1 MVQIAFALSCAIIFG
16 AIGDLLLSNGM
27 QARGEISVRHLRDIP
42 HATKQI
48 FTNPVVLLGVL
59 SMSIFFGSY
68 LASLT
73 MADVSVVNPLTALSY
88 LIASAW
94 AYFVWHERIRPVRFA
109 GIALIVMGAILVGLS
124 SGG

>member
-1 MVQIAFALSCAIIFG
+1 M
-16 AIGDLLLSNGM
+16 
-27 QARGEISVRHLRDIP
+27 RHLRDIP
-42 HATKQI
+42 RATKQI
-48 FTNPVVLLGVL
+48 FANPLVLFGVL
-59 SMSIFFGSY
+59 SMAIYFGSY

-94 AYFVWHERIRPVRFA
+94 AYFVWHQRIRPLRFA
-109 GIALIVMGAILVGLS
+109 GIVLIVMGTILVGLS

>member
-1 MVQIAFALSCAIIFG
+1 MIEVAFALDCAIIFG

-27 QARGEISVRHLRDIP
+27 QARGEISVRRARDIP
-42 HATKQI
+42 RALRQI
-48 FTNPVVLLGVL
+48 FTNPVVLFGVL
-59 SMSIFFGSY
+59 SMAIFFGSY

-88 LIASAW
+88 LIASSW

-109 GIALIVMGAILVGLS
+109 GIVLIVMGAILVGLS